1 MEKAVKKKNRW
12 WLWAIFIFMIAWFM
26 GWVPGCGETPEQEA
40 KRLQREAEL
49 AAQNAAIEAFV
60 MSQTFVKRQL
70 RSPATAKFPSIL
82 EADVRD
88 LGDGRFFVSAYV
100 DAENAFGALIR
111 THYKATLRRID
122 DERWQAES
130 VELIE

>member
-49 AAQNAAIEAFV
+49 AAQNAAVEAFV
-60 MSQTFVKRQL
+60 MSQRFVKRQL

-88 LGDGRFFVSAYV
+88 LGDGRFLVSAYV

-111 THYKATLRRID
+111 THYKATLRRIGE
-122 DERWQAES
+122 ERWQAES

>member
-1 MEKAVKKKNRW
+1 MESGVKKKSKW
-12 WLWAIFIFMIAWFM
+12 WLWVIFIFILAWFM
-26 GWVPGCGETPEQEA
+26 GWIPGCGETPEQEA
-40 KRLQREAEL
+40 ARQQREAEL

-70 RSPATAKFPSIL
+70 RAPATAKFPSIL
-82 EADVRD
+82 DATVED